1 MLGSRKAKLPA
12 MNAFILLGS
21 NSSPMPTL
29 SVPEMIVT
37 FSLFGCQWGA
47 MRNPSG
53 IFRRIVKSP
62 VEAVG
67 SPSSTAN
74 CAPGRTTGGAGPQ
87 GMVSGVNGF
96 FSCESLFVALVKPSP
111 SHENIPA
118 TASARDKYCFM
129 IEPPLLGIELGESCR
144 ALQTIPMKNGYPLP
158 IFSISSQI
166 TDS

>member
-1 MLGSRKAKLPA
+1 MLGSRKAKLPVI
-12 MNAFILLGS
+12 NEFILLGS

-53 IFRRIVKSP
+53 IFKRIVKSP

-74 CAPGRTTGGAGPQ
+74 CAPGRTTGGAAPQ
-87 GMVSGVNGF
+87 EMVSGVNAF
-96 FSCESLFVALVKPSP
+96 FSRELSCAALVNASP
-111 SHENIPA
+111 AQENIPV
-118 TASARDKYCFM
+118 TARVRNKHRF
-129 IEPPLLGIELGESCR
+129 IVEPPSFGIELWESCL
-144 ALQTIPMKNGYPLP
+144 AQQAIPMKSG
-158 IFSISSQI
+158 
-166 TDS
+166 

>member
-12 MNAFILLGS
+12 AKAFILLGS

-29 SVPEMIVT
+29 NVPEMIVT

-53 IFRRIVKSP
+53 IFKRTVKSP

-74 CAPGRTTGGAGPQ
+74 SAPGRTTGGAAPQ
-87 GMVSGVNGF
+87 EMVSGVNAF
-96 FSCESLFVALVKPSP
+96 FSCELSCAGLLGASP
-111 SHENIPA
+111 AQEDIPA
-118 TASARDKYCFM
+118 TATARNKYRF
-129 IEPPLLGIELGESCR
+129 IVEPPSFGIELRE
-144 ALQTIPMKNGYPLP
+144 
-158 IFSISSQI
+158 
-166 TDS
+166 